1 MRVEQADKQRL
12 GILLGKR
19 IVADQKQTILPVCF
33 FPRIGRRIGVA
44 THDGIGRTDI
54 GISRGICTDPRRTP
68 QRGDARE
75 AQQGGEREERPRSAG
90 ATASG

>member
-1 MRVEQADKQRL
+1 MGCSEPRGAARARGLRQGLHAGNQ
-12 GILLGKR
+12 GPAA
-19 IVADQKQTILPVCF
+19 VA
-33 FPRIGRRIGVA
+33 
-44 THDGIGRTDI
+44 
-54 GISRGICTDPRRTP
+54 RRTP